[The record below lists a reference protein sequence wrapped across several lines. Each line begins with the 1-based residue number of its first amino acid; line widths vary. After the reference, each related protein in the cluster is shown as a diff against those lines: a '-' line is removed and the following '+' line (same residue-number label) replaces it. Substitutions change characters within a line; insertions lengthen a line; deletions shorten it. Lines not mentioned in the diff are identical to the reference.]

1 MTDEAV
7 TTEPRGG
14 GRSLLRVLVIVVL
27 VLAALVGL
35 YAWAGFYLAPRLI
48 TSQATQYVRE
58 HYGRE
63 LQLRDV
69 QFNPFRLELSI
80 GEMVLPDKDGSPMLS
95 WKRLGVDIAGMRSLF
110 KRAFAFEE
118 IRLSEPRID
127 LVHRADGKWN
137 LLDLVPPDAAPE
149 AAPPESSAPRLI
161 VDHFEVAQGAGSF
174 TDRTMEASQTEQVT
188 DINFSLADFSTLVSG
203 NHFDLRA
210 ASPNIQSIRLQ
221 GTLSLEPVSS
231 SGRVEIGGFNLPG
244 IMGTWMP
251 AFRPAAETGMLEFA
265 GDYELLVPQGPLDFK
280 ARIAQMKFT
289 DVALRA
295 EGATESWVRL
305 PGITVP
311 DVALDLAAQQLT
323 TGVITIDQPRV
334 LMVLDADGN
343 LNLLQYLPPEEAA
356 TATAATEESKPW
368 QVGIGGV
375 TLAGADLD
383 ITSHVEVRE
392 PLKWH
397 IAPMEVSI
405 GAIALPSKAPIDLRA
420 SGKIDPD
427 GEFSVSGNH
436 DLDSGISK
444 LAIDVSGLD
453 LHQLQPFF
461 EEQTQVAVRR
471 GSSGAKG
478 DLVIGGPEVVYFK
491 GTATVSDVHVADR
504 LNGTDLIRWRKAAAT
519 GVELQLEPLK
529 ISVSDL
535 LLQQLYAQLVIERNG
550 TTNLGV
556 AFSAPGT
563 MPPADQ
569 PLPESAGDDVE
580 EEKEDSRDDRKP
592 AEPAPAATSEPE
604 GEPLPVTIRKVRIVD
619 GSMNFTDRTMTPEFA
634 TGIFAMN
641 GTITGLS
648 GAPGTV
654 AEVSID
660 GSVDRYAPVTI
671 RGNVNYFAATTL
683 TDLQM
688 SFSNLEMTTF
698 SPYAGKFAGYRIEKG
713 KLNLE
718 TNYTVVD
725 SQLDARHHIVID
737 QLQLGD
743 KVESKE
749 AVSLPLKLAV
759 ALLKD
764 RNGVID
770 LDLPITGSID
780 DPQFRIGPIIWKM
793 LKNLLVKVATAPFA
807 LIGGLFG
814 GGEEMQYI
822 DFAPGQS
829 ALDAEDLK
837 KLEALRKGMVERPG
851 LSVDIPMVSDPAR
864 DSPALLEASW
874 QSRLDAAAQV
884 RFGDKAKQ
892 PGFQE
897 TLAAN
902 PEDQRKLMVTAYRTQ
917 FGKDPK
923 WPKPD
928 GKDPEQKN
936 RDPDAFAAE
945 WLEQQLRPTVVVG
958 EQELFALG
966 KARADAI
973 QNALLQDGSVDPSRV
988 FIIVQSG
995 ETARPAAPAAT
1006 PEAAPA
1012 TTAAADTA
1020 PETPQPAPASPTAA
1034 RQVRLELTLK

>member
-1 MTDEAV
+1 MTDESV
-7 TTEPRGG
+7 KTEPQAR
-14 GRSLLRVLVIVVL
+14 GRSWLRVLLIVVL

-35 YAWAGFYLAPRLI
+35 YAWAGFQLAPRLI
-48 TSQATQYVRE
+48 TSQSTQYVRE

-63 LQLRDV
+63 LTLRDV
-69 QFNPFRLELSI
+69 QFNPFKLELRI
-80 GEMVLPDKDGSPMLS
+80 GEMVLPDNDGSPMLS
-95 WKRLGVDIAGMRSLF
+95 WKQLGVDIAGMRSLF
-110 KRAFAFEE
+110 KRAFAFEG

-149 AAPPESSAPRLI
+149 AAPQKSSAPRLI
-161 VDHFEVAQGAGSF
+161 VDHFEVTQGAGSF

-231 SGRVEIGGFNLPG
+231 SGRVEIGGFSLPG
-244 IMGTWMP
+244 VMGTWMP
-251 AFRPAAETGMLEFA
+251 AFRPVAETGMLEFA

-280 ARIAQMKFT
+280 ARIGQLKFT

-295 EGATESWVRL
+295 DGATESWVRV
-305 PGITVP
+305 PGITIP

-323 TGVITIDQPRV
+323 TGVIAIDQPRV
-334 LMVLDADGN
+334 VMVLDADGN

-356 TATAATEESKPW
+356 PAPAATAATESKPW

-375 TLAGADLD
+375 TLAGANVD
-383 ITSHVEVRE
+383 ITSHVAVRE
-392 PLKWH
+392 PLKWR
-397 IAPMEVSI
+397 IAPLEVST

-444 LAIDVSGLD
+444 LAIDVSGLN

-461 EEQTQVAVRR
+461 DEQTQVAVRR

-478 DLVIGGPEVVYFK
+478 DLVIGGPEVVHFK
-491 GTATVSDVHVADR
+491 GAATVSDVHVADR

-519 GVELQLEPLK
+519 GVDLQLEPLK

-569 PLPESAGDDVE
+569 PLPESAGDDE
-580 EEKEDSRDDRKP
+580 EENEDSRDDRKP
-592 AEPAPAATSEPE
+592 AEPAPVASSEPE
-604 GEPLPVTIRKVRIVD
+604 GEPLPVSIRKVRIVD

-634 TGIFAMN
+634 TGILAMN
-641 GTITGLS
+641 GTISGLS
-648 GAPGTV
+648 GAPGSV

-718 TNYTVVD
+718 TNYKVVD

-807 LIGGLFG
+807 LIGSLFG

-829 ALDAEDLK
+829 TLDAEDMQ

-851 LSVDIPMVSDPAR
+851 LSVDIPMVQDPAR

-874 QSRLDAAAQV
+874 KSKLDAAAQV
-884 RFGDKAKQ
+884 RFGDKARQ
-892 PGFQE
+892 PGFQD

-928 GKDPEQKN
+928 RKDPEQKS

-973 QNALLQDGSVDPSRV
+973 QNELLKDGSVDPSRV
-988 FIIVQSG
+988 FVIVQKDEPASG
-995 ETARPAAPAAT
+995 
-1006 PEAAPA
+1006 
-1012 TTAAADTA
+1012 TAAAPQPGPA
-1020 PETPQPAPASPTAA
+1020 PEPGPSSPAVAE
-1034 RQVRLELTLK
+1034 RVRLELTLK

>member
-1 MTDEAV
+1 MTDESV
-7 TTEPRGG
+7 TIEPKAPR
-14 GRSLLRVLVIVVL
+14 RSWPRVLVIVVL
-27 VLAALVGL
+27 ALAALVGL
-35 YAWAGFYLAPRLI
+35 YAWAGFKLAPRLI
-48 TSQATQYVRE
+48 TSNATGYVRE

-63 LQLRDV
+63 LKLRDV
-69 QFNPFRLELSI
+69 RVNPFKLELQI
-80 GEMVLPDKDGSPMLS
+80 GEMILPDKDGSPMLS
-95 WKRLGVDIAGMRSLF
+95 WQQLSVDVAGMRSLSR
-110 KRAFAFEE
+110 RAFAFED
-118 IRLSEPRID
+118 IRLSAPRID
-127 LVHRADGKWN
+127 LVHRADGNWN
-137 LLDLVPPDAAPE
+137 LLDLVPADAAPE
-149 AAPPESSAPRLI
+149 SPPPKSSTPRLI

-174 TDRTMEASQTEQVT
+174 TDRTMAAGQTEQVT
-188 DINFSLADFSTLVSG
+188 DINFSLRDFSTLVSG

-210 ASPNIQSIRLQ
+210 ASPNIQSIRLE
-221 GTLSLEPVSS
+221 GSLSLDPVSS
-231 SGRVEIGGFNLPG
+231 SGRVEIGGFSLPG

-251 AFRPAAETGMLEFA
+251 AFRPVAESGLLEFA
-265 GDYELLVPQGPLDFK
+265 GDYELLVPQGPVDFK

-289 DVALRA
+289 DLALRA
-295 EGATESWVRL
+295 DGATESWVHV
-305 PGITVP
+305 PAITIP

-323 TGVITIDQPRV
+323 TGVIAIDQPRFV
-334 LMVLDADGN
+334 MVLDEEGN

-356 TATAATEESKPW
+356 PATAGAAGSKPW
-368 QVGIGGV
+368 QVGVGGV
-375 TLAGADLD
+375 TLAGAEVDV
-383 ITSHVEVRE
+383 TSHVEVRE
-392 PLKWH
+392 PLHWR
-397 IAPMEVSI
+397 IAPLQVST
-405 GAIALPSKAPIDLRA
+405 GAIALPAKAPIDLRA

-427 GEFSVSGNH
+427 GEFAVSGNH

-444 LAIDVSGLD
+444 LAIDVSGLN
-453 LHQLQPFF
+453 LHLLQPFF

-471 GSSGAKG
+471 GTSGAKG
-478 DLVIGGPEVVYFK
+478 DLVIGGPEVVHFA
-491 GTATVSDVHVADR
+491 GTATVGDVHISDR
-504 LNGTDLIRWRKAAAT
+504 LNGTDLLRWRKATAT
-519 GVELQLEPLK
+519 GVDIQLEPLK
-529 ISVSDL
+529 ISVRDL
-535 LLQQLYAQLVIERNG
+535 LLQQLFAQLVIEPNG
-550 TTNLGV
+550 TTNIGV

-563 MPPADQ
+563 MPRADQ
-569 PLPESAGDDVE
+569 PLPESADDE
-580 EEKEDSRDDRKP
+580 EEDEKGDRKP
-592 AEPAPAATSEPE
+592 AVATKVKSTADTKSAATEPAEAS
-604 GEPLPVTIRKVRIVD
+604 EPLPVSIRKVRIVD
-619 GSMNFTDRTMTPEFA
+619 GSMNFTDRTMTPQFA

-641 GTITGLS
+641 GTVTGLS
-648 GAPGTV
+648 ATPGSV
-654 AEVSID
+654 ADVSID

-683 TDLQM
+683 TDLQL

-718 TNYTVVD
+718 TNYKIVD

-780 DPQFRIGPIIWKM
+780 DPHFRIGPIVWKM

-807 LIGGLFG
+807 LIGSLFG

-829 ALDAEDLK
+829 VLDAEGLK

-851 LSVDIPMVSDPAR
+851 LSVDIPMVQDPAR
-864 DSPALLEASW
+864 DSPALVAAGWQLKLE
-874 QSRLDAAAQV
+874 AAAQT

-892 PGFQE
+892 PGFQD

-902 PEDQRKLMVTAYRTQ
+902 PQDQRKLMVTAYRTQ
-917 FGKDPK
+917 FGKDPT

-945 WLEQQLRPTVVVG
+945 WIEQQLRPTVVVG

-966 KARADAI
+966 KARADTI
-973 QNALLQDGSVDPSRV
+973 QNALLQDGTVEPSRV
-988 FIIVQSG
+988 FIIVQKEAPKPEAALASAAAQTG
-995 ETARPAAPAAT
+995 APAAAPAA
-1006 PEAAPA
+1006 PS
-1012 TTAAADTA
+1012 AAA
-1020 PETPQPAPASPTAA
+1020 
-1034 RQVRLELTLK
+1034 QVRVELSLK

>member
-1 MTDEAV
+1 MTDESASA
-7 TTEPRGG
+7 EPKAGG
-14 GRSLLRVLVIVVL
+14 SSLLRALVIVAL

-35 YAWAGFYLAPRLI
+35 YAWAGFQLAPRLI

-69 QFNPFRLELSI
+69 QFNPFRLQLGI

-95 WKRLGVDIAGMRSLF
+95 WQRLDVDIAGMRSVI
-110 KRAFAFEE
+110 KRAFAFED
-118 IRLSEPRID
+118 IRLSRPRID
-127 LVHRADGKWN
+127 VVHRTDGNWN

-149 AAPPESSAPRLI
+149 AAPQKSSAPRLI

-174 TDRTMEASQTEQVT
+174 TDHTIAAGQTEQVT

-231 SGRVEIGGFNLPG
+231 SGRVEIGGFSLPG
-244 IMGTWMP
+244 VMGTWMP
-251 AFRPAAETGMLEFA
+251 AFRPVAETGMLEFA

-334 LMVLDADGN
+334 VMVLDADGN

-356 TATAATEESKPW
+356 TATTATEGSQPW

-375 TLAGADLD
+375 TLAGADVD

-397 IAPMEVSI
+397 IAPLEVSI
-405 GAIALPSKAPIDLRA
+405 GPVALPSKAPIDLRA
-420 SGKIDPD
+420 SGKFDPD
-427 GEFSVSGNH
+427 GEFSVAGNH

-444 LAIDVSGLD
+444 LAIDVSGLS
-453 LHQLQPFF
+453 LQLLQPFF

-478 DLVIGGPEVVYFK
+478 ELVVGGPEVVHFK
-491 GTATVSDVHVADR
+491 GTATVGDVHVADR
-504 LNGTDLIRWRKAAAT
+504 LNGTDLIRWRKATAT
-519 GVELQLEPLK
+519 GVDLQLEPLK
-529 ISVSDL
+529 ISVRDL

-569 PLPESAGDDVE
+569 PLPESASDDE
-580 EEKEDSRDDRKP
+580 EEEEEKEKEDSRDDRKP
-592 AEPAPAATSEPE
+592 AAAAPVVTSEPE

-641 GTITGLS
+641 GTVTGLS

-718 TNYTVVD
+718 TNYKVVD

-829 ALDAEDLK
+829 ALDADDMK

-851 LSVDIPMVSDPAR
+851 LAVDIPMVSDPAR

-936 RDPDAFAAE
+936 RDPDTFAAE

-958 EQELFALG
+958 EQELLALG

-995 ETARPAAPAAT
+995 EAARPEAPA
-1006 PEAAPA
+1006 AAPA
-1012 TTAAADTA
+1012 TG
-1020 PETPQPAPASPTAA
+1020 TPQPAPASPATAG
-1034 RQVRLELTLK
+1034 QVRLELTLK

>member
-1 MTDEAV
+1 MTEESVSIA
-7 TTEPRGG
+7 PQARGG
-14 GRSLLRVLVIVVL
+14 SWLRMLVIVVL
-27 VLAALVGL
+27 VIAALVGL
-35 YAWAGFYLAPRLI
+35 YAWAGFQLAPRLI

-63 LQLRDV
+63 LTLRDV
-69 QFNPFRLELSI
+69 QFNPFKLRLGI

-95 WKRLGVDIAGMRSLF
+95 WKQLDVDIAGMRSLF

-127 LVHRADGKWN
+127 LVHRTDGKWN

-149 AAPPESSAPRLI
+149 AAEQKTSAPRLI

-174 TDRTMEASQTEQVT
+174 TDRTTATSQTELVT

-231 SGRVEIGGFNLPG
+231 SGRVEIGGFSLPG
-244 IMGTWMP
+244 VMGTWMP
-251 AFRPAAETGMLEFA
+251 AFRPVAETGMLEFA

-280 ARIAQMKFT
+280 ARIGQLKFT

-323 TGVITIDQPRV
+323 TGVIAIDQPSV
-334 LMVLDADGN
+334 VMVLDADGN
-343 LNLLQYLPPEEAA
+343 LNLLQYLPPEEVAPAA
-356 TATAATEESKPW
+356 APTEESKPW

-375 TLAGADLD
+375 TLAGADVD

-405 GAIALPSKAPIDLRA
+405 GALTLPSRAPVDLRA

-444 LAIDVSGLD
+444 LAIDVSGLN
-453 LHQLQPFF
+453 LHLLQPFF
-461 EEQTQVAVRR
+461 EEQTQVDVRR
-471 GSSGAKG
+471 GSSGTKG
-478 DLVIGGPEVVYFK
+478 ELVVGGPEVVHFK
-491 GTATVSDVHVADR
+491 GTATVGDVHIADR
-504 LNGTDLIRWRKAAAT
+504 LNGTDLIRWRKATAS
-519 GVELQLEPLK
+519 GVDLQLEPLK
-529 ISVSDL
+529 ISVRDL

-569 PLPESAGDDVE
+569 PLPEAAGGEEE
-580 EEKEDSRDDRKP
+580 EEKEKEDGRKP
-592 AEPAPAATSEPE
+592 AQPAPVVASEPE
-604 GEPLPVTIRKVRIVD
+604 GEPLPVSIQKVRIVD

-641 GTITGLS
+641 GSITGLS
-648 GAPGTV
+648 GTPGTV
-654 AEVSID
+654 ADVTID

-718 TNYTVVD
+718 TSYKVVD

-807 LIGGLFG
+807 LIGSMFG

-822 DFAPGQS
+822 DFAPGLS
-829 ALDAEDLK
+829 TLDAEDLK

-851 LSVDIPMVSDPAR
+851 LAVDIPMVHDAAR

-874 QSRLDAAAQV
+874 KARLDAAAQV

-892 PGFQE
+892 PGFQD
-897 TLAAN
+897 TLASR
-902 PEDQRKLMVTAYRTQ
+902 PEDQRKLLVTAYRTQ
-917 FGKDPK
+917 FGNDPK

-966 KARADAI
+966 KARADAV
-973 QNALLQDGSVDPSRV
+973 QNALLQDGSVEPSRV

-995 ETARPAAPAAT
+995 ETAPSGAAAAVPVTPAA
-1006 PEAAPA
+1006 AAPA
-1012 TTAAADTA
+1012 TEA
-1020 PETPQPAPASPTAA
+1020 PQPASSTPAVAQ
-1034 RQVRLELTLK
+1034 QVRLELTLK